1 MKKYSKDVD
10 EFLTKFVLPVMKLSE
25 YNEDNIGDIV
35 EYMFNEI
42 EGPLCDAEEAG
53 DILSSQNKTL
63 LKVVSKAITEITTR
77 DDWY

>member
-53 DILSSQNKTL
+53 DILSAQNKTL

>member
-25 YNEDNIGDIV
+25 YNEDNISDIV
-35 EYMFNEI
+35 EYMFREI

-53 DILSSQNKTL
+53 DILSNQNKTL
-63 LKVVSKAITEITTR
+63 LEAVSKAIAEITTR